1 MCIKETY
8 MEVTFKDLKNIRQ
21 RVLFLIK
28 QNPDLAY
35 DSDRL
40 IHTYLYNEIGAEKVN
55 EISGY
60 DLFLCLVSKY
70 QPLTKIESISR
81 ARRSILAK
89 LKREGLFTEKSKEQP
104 KTLFKIKNH
113 D

>member
-1 MCIKETY
+1 
-8 MEVTFKDLKNIRQ
+8 MEAKFKDLKTVRE
-21 RVLFLIK
+21 RVLFLIN

-35 DSDRL
+35 DSDKL

-55 EISGY
+55 DISGY

-70 QPLTKIESISR
+70 EPLTKIETISR
-81 ARRSILAK
+81 AKRIVIAT
-89 LKREGLFTEKSKEQP
+89 LKKKGLFVEKNKEEP
-104 KTLFKIKNH
+104 KTLFKVKNF

>member
-1 MCIKETY
+1 
-8 MEVTFKDLKNIRQ
+8 MEAKFKDLKTVRE
-21 RVLFLIK
+21 RVLFLIN

-35 DSDRL
+35 DSDKL

-55 EISGY
+55 DISGY

-70 QPLTKIESISR
+70 EPLTKIETISR
-81 ARRSILAK
+81 AKRIVIAT
-89 LKREGLFTEKSKEQP
+89 LKKQGLFVEKNKEEP
-104 KTLFKIKNH
+104 KTLFKVKNF

>member
-1 MCIKETY
+1 MATE
-8 MEVTFKDLKNIRQ
+8 FKDLKSVRQ
-21 RVLFLIK
+21 RVLFLIN

-35 DSDRL
+35 NSDRL

-55 EISGY
+55 DISGY

-70 QPLTKIESISR
+70 EPLTKIETISR
-81 ARRSILAK
+81 AKRIVVAR
-89 LKREGLFTEKSKEQP
+89 LKKEGLLIEENQEAK
-104 KTLFKIKNH
+104 KTLFKIKNT

>member
-1 MCIKETY
+1 
-8 MEVTFKDLKNIRQ
+8 MEAKFENLKTVRE
-21 RVLFLIK
+21 RVLFLIN

-35 DSDRL
+35 DSDKL

-55 EISGY
+55 DISGY

-70 QPLTKIESISR
+70 QPLTKIETISR
-81 ARRSILAK
+81 ARRIVIAK
-89 LKREGLFTEKSKEQP
+89 LKKQGLFVEKSKEPQ
-104 KTLFKIKNH
+104 KTLFKIKNS